1 MLFPVPPRAYL
12 LIRHGET
19 EWSATG
25 RHTGRT
31 DLPLTDDGRTEAR
44 SLSTLLLQLL
54 RLDEPAAVFSSPRQR
69 ARDTATL
76 SLGSF
81 ETPVVV
87 TDLLAEYDYGDY
99 EGLTNTEIQA
109 LQPRWEL
116 FDDGCPGGE
125 SVAEI
130 GARADRF
137 IELAESATPRGGT
150 TLVFTHGHLSRVLAA
165 RLLGLPPKAGKLLLN
180 DTASVGEIHDRRGT
194 MVLHRWNL
202 RPPGATMRPD

>member
-1 MLFPVPPRAYL
+1 VLVPARAYL

-19 EWSATG
+19 EWSSTG

-54 RLDEPAAVFSSPRQR
+54 RLDEPAAVFSSPRLR
-69 ARDTATL
+69 ALDTAKL
-76 SLGSF
+76 SLGAF
-81 ETPVVV
+81 DTPVVV
-87 TDLLAEYDYGDY
+87 SDLLAEYDYGDY
-99 EGLTNTEIQA
+99 EGLTNDQIQA
-109 LQPRWEL
+109 LQPGWEL

-125 SVAEI
+125 SVAEV
-130 GARADRF
+130 GGRADRF
-137 IELAESATPRGGT
+137 IELAGSATPDGGT
-150 TLVFTHGHLSRVLAA
+150 VIVYTHGHLGRVLAA
-165 RLLGLPPKAGKLLLN
+165 RLLGLPPEGGKLLLN
-180 DTASVGEIHDRRGT
+180 DTASVGEIRERRDI